1 MKTIRLGK
9 DAIGFSSMLALAVG
23 LSSSAFAGP
32 GPQFWAQQAKN
43 QADAAKKTETAK
55 PADTSAMACATCKTT
70 DVREFRSSQAGGK
83 VPARSDI
90 VGSKH
95 ECAMCGG
102 AITVVRG
109 VTTSDMKGNCPT
121 CAKAAPGCCN
131 VKGQVVAVK

>member
-1 MKTIRLGK
+1 MNIIRLSK
-9 DAIGFSSMLALAVG
+9 NIIGFSSMLALAIG

-43 QADAAKKTETAK
+43 QANAAKKAEPAK
-55 PADTSAMACATCKTT
+55 PADPSAMACVTCKTT
-70 DVREFRSSQAGGK
+70 DIREFHSSQAGGK
-83 VPARSDI
+83 IPARSDI

-102 AITVVRG
+102 AVTVVQG
-109 VTTSDMKGNCPT
+109 VITNDMKSNCPM

-131 VKGQVVAVK
+131 VKGQVVAIK